1 MPDFERLRQ
10 KLIKQGHSESDLA
23 KKALTYA
30 DWKSIAPDL
39 QEWHCA
45 HNADAVD
52 AALNS
57 HAAEM
62 HQAEENERNAEAFD
76 ARRFHE
82 NKYSPD
88 EREHAISEI
97 QKFCSAYPQFIGASI
112 ANRETLLAKL
122 KAMNA
127 LPVFSS
133 IVAAY
138 EACVLEGSI
147 SVNPSVL
154 GLGRETN
161 VSGFELRN
169 YRQMDKLLMPA
180 AKVLRQQ
187 TTSADQYKAEH
198 PELFRDEGAEVAF
211 VSKHFEK
218 VRNEFKSLRPQYADT
233 AANARILNN
242 WVEKHGTRF
251 DITNLLQ
258 AFDACKDRLE
268 LTDTVVSSGGHT
280 LTDYGAPRN
289 IPPTLPEK
297 QSLRNKVKSLRA
309 DDYLAFI
316 NDNSSAREAID
327 GGR

>member
-1 MPDFERLRQ
+1 MPDFERLKQ
-10 KLIKQGHSESDLA
+10 KLFKQGYRETDLA
-23 KKALTYA
+23 KKPLTYA
-30 DWKSIAPDL
+30 GWTSMSPDL
-39 QEWHCA
+39 QEWHCVY
-45 HNADAVD
+45 NPDAVD

-57 HAAEM
+57 QAAEKF
-62 HQAEENERNAEAFD
+62 QAEENERNAEAYD

-88 EREHAISEI
+88 ETEQAISEI
-97 QKFCSAYPQFIGASI
+97 QKFCAAYPQFIGASM

-147 SVNPSVL
+147 SVNPSAL
-154 GLGRETN
+154 GLGHETD

-169 YRQMDKLLMPA
+169 YRQIDKVLMPA
-180 AKVLRQQ
+180 AKVLRQK

-198 PELFRDEGAEVAF
+198 PELFRDENAEVAF
-211 VSKHFEK
+211 VSKHFER

-233 AANARILNN
+233 AANARILKT
-242 WVEKHGTRF
+242 WIEKHGTRF

-258 AFDACKDRLE
+258 AFDACKDQLE
-268 LTDTVVSSGGHT
+268 MTDTVVSSGGHT
-280 LTDYGAPRN
+280 VIDYGAPRN
-289 IPPTLPEK
+289 TPPALPEK
-297 QSLRNKVKSLRA
+297 QSLRNKVKNQSA
-309 DDYLAFI
+309 DDYLSFI
-316 NDNSSAREAID
+316 NNDSSAREAID
-327 GGR
+327 ASR